1 MERTV
6 LVVDD
11 DVDIL
16 AATSS
21 MLGKRGVGS
30 ITAMSA
36 EEALDILKKHS
47 PDMILTDVLLPQM
60 NGYEFLKMIRTYPPT
75 AGIPV
80 IVMTGRAQMKDA
92 FEIAGVAAF
101 IAKPF
106 SPEQLMETIFGVFKT
121 GEGSEA

>member
-11 DVDIL
+11 DADIL

-21 MLGKRGVGS
+21 MLGKRGLGS

-36 EEALDILKKHS
+36 EEALDILKKYS
-47 PDMILTDVLLPQM
+47 PDIILTDVLLPQ
-60 NGYEFLKMIRTYPPT
+60 MIRTYPPT

-106 SPEQLMETIFGVFKT
+106 SPEQLMETIFGVFRM